1 MSRRILVISPDDR
14 ELVLRRYSANLMF
27 LGVKVVDGGAERFQS
42 VANALAQVKPEADFV
57 AVHDAVRPCT
67 PAALIEAVFAAAV
80 KHGAAVPGLAVA
92 DTLKRVDNQMMVTQ
106 TVPRMG
112 LWQAQT
118 PQVFRKDW
126 LVEAYERTGAM
137 KDVTDDAQLVEA
149 AGHPVRVLPGS
160 PFNLKITTHDD
171 LKIAM
176 PVPQAAGGGGQAEG
190 QPPIRGRAV
199 PVTAFNSLQ
208 THTPP
213 CNDTPVRA
221 TTLQRPGSRA
231 GPKWARKIPNLCQ
244 QITSAS

>member
-1 MSRRILVISPDDR
+1 MPAFAVILPAAGKSSRFGGKEKKPYVNLDNTAVWLRTANLFANRTDVVQTILVISPDDR
-14 ELVLRRYSANLMF
+14 EMVLRRYSANLMF

-42 VANALAQVKPEADFV
+42 VANALSQVKPEADFV

-67 PAALIEAVFAAAV
+67 PASLIEAVIAAAV

-106 TVPRMG
+106 TVPRLG

-126 LVEAYERTGAM
+126 LVEAYGRTGALS

-149 AGHPVRVLPGS
+149 AGHPVRIVPGS

-171 LKIAM
+171 VKIASAFLKIREADER
-176 PVPQAAGGGGQAEG
+176 PKAGHPFEDE
-190 QPPIRGRAV
+190 RFR
-199 PVTAFNSLQ
+199 
-208 THTPP
+208 
-213 CNDTPVRA
+213 
-221 TTLQRPGSRA
+221 
-231 GPKWARKIPNLCQ
+231 
-244 QITSAS
+244 

>member
-1 MSRRILVISPDDR
+1 MPTVAVILPAAGKSSRFGGKEKKPYVNLDNTAVWLRAANLFANRTDVVQTILIIAPDDR

-42 VANALAQVKPEADFV
+42 VANALGQVKPEADFV
-57 AVHDAVRPCT
+57 AVHDAVRPCD

-80 KHGAAVPGLAVA
+80 KYGAAVPGLAVA

-106 TVPRMG
+106 TVPRFG

-126 LVEAYERTGAM
+126 LVEAYGRTGALS

-149 AGHPVRVLPGS
+149 AGHPVRVIPGS

-171 LKIAM
+171 LKIAS
-176 PVPQAAGGGGQAEG
+176 AFLKLREAE
-190 QPPIRGRAV
+190 
-199 PVTAFNSLQ
+199 
-208 THTPP
+208 
-213 CNDTPVRA
+213 DK
-221 TTLQRPGSRA
+221 
-231 GPKWARKIPNLCQ
+231 PK
-244 QITSAS
+244 ASHPFEDERFR

>member
-1 MSRRILVISPDDR
+1 MPAFAVILPAAGKSSRFGGKEKKPYVNLDNTAVWLRAANLFANRTDVVQTILIISPDDR

-42 VANALAQVKPEADFV
+42 VANALGQVKPEADFV
-57 AVHDAVRPCT
+57 AVHDAVRPCA

-80 KHGAAVPGLAVA
+80 KYGAAVPGLAVA

-106 TVPRMG
+106 TVPRVG

-126 LVEAYERTGAM
+126 LVEAYGRTGALS

-149 AGHPVRVLPGS
+149 AGHPVRVIPGS

-171 LKIAM
+171 LKIAS
-176 PVPQAAGGGGQAEG
+176 AFLKLREAE
-190 QPPIRGRAV
+190 
-199 PVTAFNSLQ
+199 
-208 THTPP
+208 
-213 CNDTPVRA
+213 DK
-221 TTLQRPGSRA
+221 
-231 GPKWARKIPNLCQ
+231 PK
-244 QITSAS
+244 ASHPFEDERFR

>member
-1 MSRRILVISPDDR
+1 MPAFAVILPAAGKSSRFGGKEKKPYVNLDNTAVWLRTANLFANRSDVVQTILVISPDDR
-14 ELVLRRYSANLMF
+14 EMVLRRYSANLMF

-42 VANALAQVKPEADFV
+42 VANALAHVKPEADFV
-57 AVHDAVRPCT
+57 AVHDAVRPCA
-67 PAALIEAVFAAAV
+67 PAALIEAVFAAGV

-106 TVPRMG
+106 TVPRIG

-149 AGHPVRVLPGS
+149 AGHPVRVVPGS

-171 LKIAM
+171 LKIAS
-176 PVPQAAGGGGQAEG
+176 QFLKLREAE
-190 QPPIRGRAV
+190 
-199 PVTAFNSLQ
+199 
-208 THTPP
+208 
-213 CNDTPVRA
+213 DK
-221 TTLQRPGSRA
+221 
-231 GPKWARKIPNLCQ
+231 PK
-244 QITSAS
+244 ASHPFEDERFR